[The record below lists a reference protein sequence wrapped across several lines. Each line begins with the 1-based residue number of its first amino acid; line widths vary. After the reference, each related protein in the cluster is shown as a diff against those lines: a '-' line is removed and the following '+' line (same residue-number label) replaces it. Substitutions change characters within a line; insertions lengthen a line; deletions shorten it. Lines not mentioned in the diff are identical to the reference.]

1 MVIVHAESNV
11 PVYLIYMALP
21 SSADP
26 SATVVVC
33 VSAFVVMPSVPKP
46 SASPISSKFVL
57 VEAPH
62 VPDQVANWI
71 ERVA

>member
-11 PVYLIYMALP
+11 PVYLIYIALP
-21 SSADP
+21 SSAEP
-26 SATVVVC
+26 SAIVVEC

-46 SASPISSKFVL
+46 NASPISSKFVL

-62 VPDQVANWI
+62 VPDSSQLLFLST
-71 ERVA
+71 